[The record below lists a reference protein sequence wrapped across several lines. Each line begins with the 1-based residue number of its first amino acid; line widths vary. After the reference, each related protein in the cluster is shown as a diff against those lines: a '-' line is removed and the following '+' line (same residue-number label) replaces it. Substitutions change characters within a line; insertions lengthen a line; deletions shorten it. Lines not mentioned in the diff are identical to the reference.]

1 MSYPGIL
8 AKMTDSIF
16 KMSKYVDPL
25 STAIGSKIVREGSI
39 PHPQT
44 PEEYEGRSSAP
55 LEEGGDYGSYGP
67 YGSSEL
73 ERMLE
78 EKVPGWES
86 LPLSVQA
93 QIREMVLKQGILPT
107 SPLSSQP
114 STAASGVDK
123 IFMPSS
129 FRAGGRVGLI

>member
-1 MSYPGIL
+1 
-8 AKMTDSIF
+8 MTDSIF
-16 KMSKYVDPL
+16 KILKGVDPL
-25 STAIGSKIVREGSI
+25 ASGIGRNIVSEGSI
-39 PHPQT
+39 PPPST
-44 PEEYEGRSSAP
+44 PEQYGDYADP
-55 LEEGGDYGSYGP
+55 LEGGGGP
-67 YGSSEL
+67 GSSEL

-78 EKVPGWES
+78 EKVPGWKS

-93 QIREMVLKQGILPT
+93 QIREMVLKQGILPA

>member
-1 MSYPGIL
+1 M
-8 AKMTDSIF
+8 ADSIF
-16 KMSKYVDPL
+16 KMLKGVDPL
-25 STAIGSKIVREGSI
+25 ASGIGRNIVSEGSI
-39 PHPQT
+39 PPPST
-44 PEEYEGRSSAP
+44 PEQYGDYADP
-55 LEEGGDYGSYGP
+55 LEGGGGP
-67 YGSSEL
+67 GSSEL

-78 EKVPGWES
+78 EKVPGWKS

-93 QIREMVLKQGILPT
+93 QIREMVLKQGILPA

>member
-1 MSYPGIL
+1 VSYPGIL

-39 PHPQT
+39 PPPST
-44 PEEYEGRSSAP
+44 PEQYGDYPDP
-55 LEEGGDYGSYGP
+55 LEAGGGS
-67 YGSSEL
+67 GSSEL

-78 EKVPGWES
+78 EKVPGWKS

>member
-1 MSYPGIL
+1 M
-8 AKMTDSIF
+8 ADSIF
-16 KMSKYVDPL
+16 KVLKGVDPL
-25 STAIGSKIVREGSI
+25 ASGIGRNIVSEGSI
-39 PHPQT
+39 PPPST
-44 PEEYEGRSSAP
+44 PEQYGDYADP
-55 LEEGGDYGSYGP
+55 LEGGGGP
-67 YGSSEL
+67 GSSEL

-78 EKVPGWES
+78 EKVPGWKS